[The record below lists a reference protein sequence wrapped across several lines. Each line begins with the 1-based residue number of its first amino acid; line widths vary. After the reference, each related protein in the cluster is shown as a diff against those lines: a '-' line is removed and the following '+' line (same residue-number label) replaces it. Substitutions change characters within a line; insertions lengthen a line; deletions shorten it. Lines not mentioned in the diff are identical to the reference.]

1 MRVQAQLELPTAE
14 QRRGSPRRKLSL
26 GVNLGGSGDPVIIRD
41 FSTHGMLIESAAD
54 LPLFDG
60 IEIDLPEA
68 GKTFAIIVWN
78 SGRYYGCEFSEPVSK
93 ASVSAALL
101 QSQPRTGATPAER
114 RPLSVVRANGT
125 EAFPAEDSSEAVADE
140 EAPLSVRLRVILGA
154 AILLWSL
161 IVGTIWGLSRLAADS
176 PTG

>member
-1 MRVQAQLELPTAE
+1 MRVQARLEQPKAD
-14 QRRGSPRRKLSL
+14 QRRGSPRRTLSL
-26 GVNLGGSGDPVIIRD
+26 GVNLGASGDPVIIRD

-54 LPLFDG
+54 LPLFHG

-101 QSQPRTGATPAER
+101 RSQPKTGAAPAER
-114 RPLSVVRANGT
+114 RPLSVVSANET
-125 EAFPAEDSSEAVADE
+125 EAFQAVEAVDE
-140 EAPLSVRLRVILGA
+140 EKDPLSVRLRVMLGCA
-154 AILLWSL
+154 VLLWTI
-161 IVGTIWGLSRLAADS
+161 IVGTVWALTRLAAEAAK
-176 PTG
+176 G